1 MSVGLGSEARS
12 LESTVGSQVFE
23 PRIVGFLCNW
33 CTYAGAD
40 LAGTSRM
47 QYPTNLRAI
56 RVMCSGSVDPE
67 LILEAFREGADAV
80 FIGGCH
86 PGDCHY
92 QSGNYKTLKR
102 VMMLKRLLEQLGLKE
117 ERLRLEWISAA
128 EGAKFAQVVREYTEQ
143 IRALG
148 PRPVKSEARSPK
160 VEVGKH
166 HV

>member
-1 MSVGLGSEARS
+1 
-12 LESTVGSQVFE
+12 
-23 PRIVGFLCNW
+23 
-33 CTYAGAD
+33 
-40 LAGTSRM
+40 
-47 QYPTNLRAI
+47 
-56 RVMCSGSVDPE
+56 
-67 LILEAFREGADAV
+67 
-80 FIGGCH
+80 
-86 PGDCHY
+86 
-92 QSGNYKTLKR
+92 SGNYKTLKR